1 MFNNYFKI
9 ALRNINMNRAF
20 SSINIFGLAIGLAGC
35 LLIFQYVSFELS
47 YNKFHEH
54 SENIYRI
61 SYSKEKDGIESF
73 NTVLTYT
80 GVGRQLLPIRLI
92 H

>member
-9 ALRNINMNRAF
+9 ALRNINKNRAF
-20 SSINIFGLAIGLAGC
+20 SFINIFGLAIGLAGC